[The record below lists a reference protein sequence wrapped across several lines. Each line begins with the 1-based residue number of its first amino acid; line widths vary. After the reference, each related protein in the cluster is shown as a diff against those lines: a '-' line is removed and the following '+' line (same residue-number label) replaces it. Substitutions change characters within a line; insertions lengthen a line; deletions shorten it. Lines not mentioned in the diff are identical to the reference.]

1 MIKSLKIS
9 NIAVVAEA
17 SLDLEFGFSV
27 LTGETGAG
35 KSILVDALG
44 LILGARASADVIRTG
59 EDRAVV
65 EALAEVPS
73 ADAILGE
80 LGLPGDGTDI
90 VIRREIL
97 ASGKGRAT
105 VNGALVSLNVLRDLA
120 VHLARIHG
128 QHEPQ
133 GLLNAAS
140 HLARLD
146 AHARLDEDLVS
157 VAVAFEAWKETVT
170 TLASLR
176 RDRREVE
183 RQRESLEFQ
192 AGEIEKA
199 GLASGEE
206 EDLRRE
212 KTVQANVGRLATLAQ
227 ESYALLYEDERAI
240 LASLGQFQK
249 RLNDLVAIDPALAV
263 AAEGLP
269 AVRAQLDDLA
279 LALRDY
285 REGLSFFPGRVDEI
299 ESRLAV
305 IERLKKKYGSSVDE
319 VIAFGQQCRGQ
330 LAALGSPE
338 DQERVLEER
347 RRGLAEGFLIA
358 ARRVSEARRR
368 AALTLER
375 KVQTEF
381 RQLAMERTVFKVRF
395 DPESSAVAEA
405 DPDRWTASG
414 LEAAEFMISA
424 NPGEDPRPLARI
436 ASGGE
441 LSRAMLALMSAA
453 TLEGRDLALVFD
465 EADAGIGGGV
475 AEVVG
480 RKLKAMAARHQVLCV
495 THLPQIASL
504 ADHHFVVQKGI
515 ERGRTVTAVKELS
528 KAERV
533 EEIARMLGGEVV
545 TQRAREHAREMLN
558 QSLSS

>member
-17 SLDLEFGFSV
+17 SLDLDGGFSV

-44 LILGARASADVIRTG
+44 LILGARASAEVIRTG

-65 EALAEVPS
+65 EALAELPS
-73 ADAILGE
+73 AEAVLGP
-80 LGLPGDGTDI
+80 LGLPTDGTDV

-97 ASGKGRAT
+97 GSGKGRAT
-105 VNGALVSLNVLRDLA
+105 VNGAMVSLNVLRDLA
-120 VHLARIHG
+120 SHLALIHG

-133 GLLNAAS
+133 GLLNPAS
-140 HLARLD
+140 HLTRLD
-146 AHARLDEDLVS
+146 THARLEADLAT
-157 VAVAFEAWKETVT
+157 VAGAFGAWKDTVT
-170 TLASLR
+170 ALASLR
-176 RDRREVE
+176 RDRREAE
-183 RQRESLEFQ
+183 RRRETLEFQ
-192 AGEIEKA
+192 AAEIEKA

-227 ESYALLYEDERAI
+227 EAYALLYEDEGAV
-240 LASLGQFQK
+240 LASLGQIHK
-249 RLNDLVAIDPALAV
+249 RLNDLVAIDPALAAV
-263 AAEGLP
+263 VEGLP
-269 AVRAQLDDLA
+269 SVRAQLDDAA

-285 REGLSFFPGRVDEI
+285 REGLSVSPGRVDEI

-305 IERLKKKYGSSVDE
+305 LERLKKKYGSSVDE
-319 VIAFGQQCRGQ
+319 VIAFARQCREQ
-330 LAALGSPE
+330 LASLGSPE
-338 DQERVLEER
+338 DQERALEER
-347 RRGLAEGFLIA
+347 RLVLEKDFLTA
-358 ARRVSEARRR
+358 ARRVSAARRK
-368 AALTLER
+368 AALSLEK
-375 KVQTEF
+375 KVQAEF
-381 RQLAMERTVFKVRF
+381 RQLAMERTEFKVRF
-395 DPESSAVAEA
+395 EPESADAAEHDPEK
-405 DPDRWTASG
+405 WTSSG
-414 LEAAEFMISA
+414 LETAEFMISA
-424 NPGEDPRPLARI
+424 NPGEDLRPLARI

-453 TLEGRDLALVFD
+453 SLEGRDVALVFD

-480 RKLKAMAARHQVLCV
+480 KKLKAMAARHQVLCV

-504 ADHHFVVQKGI
+504 ADHHFVVQKRV
-515 ERGRTVTAVKELS
+515 ERGRTLTVVKELS
-528 KAERV
+528 TAERV

-545 TQRAREHAREMLN
+545 TQRARDHAREMLN
-558 QSLSS
+558 QNLSN